1 MRACSVP
8 QVAGYVHFLSR
19 LLSPLLSAVVWCSVP
34 LFAGDDDSVEKRE
47 REAAIGY
54 LRDLLNKWDPI
65 GGGHVPPDEY
75 DCLVGPLLSKL
86 NAGAGRSQISEF
98 LRGELADHFGL
109 DPDGLDVDGMANRL
123 VVWWAAVE

>member
-1 MRACSVP
+1 M
-8 QVAGYVHFLSR
+8 
-19 LLSPLLSAVVWCSVP
+19 
-34 LFAGDDDSVEKRE
+34 EKRE

-98 LRGELADHFGL
+98 LRGELEDHVGL
-109 DPDGLDVDGMANRL
+109 DPDGLHVDGMANRL